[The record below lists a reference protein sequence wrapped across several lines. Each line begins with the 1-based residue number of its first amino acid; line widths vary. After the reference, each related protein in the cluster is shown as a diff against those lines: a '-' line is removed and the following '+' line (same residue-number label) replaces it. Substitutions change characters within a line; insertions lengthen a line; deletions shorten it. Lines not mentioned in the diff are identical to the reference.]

1 MEKEERDAVVLF
13 DTRIQRV
20 KADKTEAGKRKSSS
34 GDSAPPSK
42 SKRLDAEDCI
52 VHMNLRSETVENSK
66 QEIEG
71 KE

>member
-1 MEKEERDAVVLF
+1 MEEKERDAVVLF

-34 GDSAPPSK
+34 GETNFK

-52 VHMNLRSETVENSK
+52 VHMNLRSETVEISK